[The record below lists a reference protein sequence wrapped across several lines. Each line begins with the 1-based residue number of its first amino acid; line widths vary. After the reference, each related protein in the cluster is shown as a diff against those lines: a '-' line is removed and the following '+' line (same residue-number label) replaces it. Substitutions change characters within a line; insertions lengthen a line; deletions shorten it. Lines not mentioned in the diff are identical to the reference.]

1 MFDKQTRKISEKK
14 IFFVLFRSMKIKFV
28 ISNII
33 KSKVGLKQHSPSIPL
48 LYYVFNISLIK
59 KKKKTNIIISP
70 YILGKNKSLKS
81 FLKIFYF
88 SELNTRAVAYMT
100 IDINRRLL
108 IHYGYINILNTITQL
123 NEQLPIFEMNEV
135 RE

>member
-1 MFDKQTRKISEKK
+1 M
-14 IFFVLFRSMKIKFV
+14 
-28 ISNII
+28 
-33 KSKVGLKQHSPSIPL
+33 
-48 LYYVFNISLIK
+48 
-59 KKKKTNIIISP
+59 
-70 YILGKNKSLKS
+70 NKSLKS

-135 RE
+135 RK